1 MCCKDIWIR
10 NSKFVVKSQHNCESL
25 SNADPIFRERKKLL
39 TQQPKF
45 SLKSVGENALLSVEK
60 ERRIPLFMSDL
71 QSLMLYCTVG
81 GKTPYYPDRCV
92 QECQLRTDDVRERT
106 VCTDEAKCPGCNEF
120 RIKYEV
126 EWSTAKHS

>member
-1 MCCKDIWIR
+1 MD
-10 NSKFVVKSQHNCESL
+10 SKFRFCGKKLDLIAKV
-25 SNADPIFRERKKLL
+25 SNFDPLFRERKKLL

-60 ERRIPLFMSDL
+60 DRRIPLFMSDL
-71 QSLMLYCTVG
+71 QSLMLYSTVG

-92 QECQLRTDDVRERT
+92 QECQLRTDNVRERT
-106 VCTDEAKCPGCNEF
+106 VCTDEAKCLGCNEF